1 MNQKLLNFKI
11 LSAPVAKFWQKAF
24 LFIECNCSWNT
35 STRTINICK
44 GKGKAE
50 QNQRW
55 KTSQHLSLTSKIT
68 VVGVRITILVVTIV
82 TLGLR
87 IIINDRSSRD
97 LHCFACDDHIGNRCL
112 LPHTVLSN
120 VAPNNLSTLIFV
132 LALITVKPI
141 IKYLR
146 KFKISEVIN
155 IKPIMKCQRSKIYEV
170 D

>member
-1 MNQKLLNFKI
+1 M
-11 LSAPVAKFWQKAF
+11 SAM
-24 LFIECNCSWNT
+24 T
-35 STRTINICK
+35 
-44 GKGKAE
+44 
-50 QNQRW
+50 
-55 KTSQHLSLTSKIT
+55 LTSKIA

-82 TLGLR
+82 PLGLR

-146 KFKISEVIN
+146 KFKISEVI
-155 IKPIMKCQRSKIYEV
+155 KPIMKCQRSKIYEV
-170 D
+170 DYAQVSQTESYWWSGLKNLSHFPVWEYPYLSFVTDTTDGVCVKKLPSVNF

>member
-1 MNQKLLNFKI
+1 MIVLLGIFI
-11 LSAPVAKFWQKAF
+11 VLPVM
-24 LFIECNCSWNT
+24 
-35 STRTINICK
+35 
-44 GKGKAE
+44 
-50 QNQRW
+50 
-55 KTSQHLSLTSKIT
+55 
-68 VVGVRITILVVTIV
+68 
-82 TLGLR
+82 
-87 IIINDRSSRD
+87 II
-97 LHCFACDDHIGNRCL
+97 IGNRCL

-146 KFKISEVIN
+146 RFKISEVIN